1 MKLKIIIISILFAL
15 SYTVGLTQN
24 TDRFWAF
31 GDSAAID
38 FSNLNNP
45 VPSYSILRSRGT
57 CASICDS
64 VGNLLFYCGS
74 PNVPMWL
81 APNNVNILGYIVNN
95 NHQIMENGDSLI
107 GSGWY
112 QEMIIVPN
120 PGNTNQYYVFT
131 AGVLSP
137 FNGLFY
143 SLVDL
148 SYNNG
153 LGKVIQKNIQ
163 LNSDYG
169 CDGITAVK
177 HGNGRDW
184 WLVFRNWK
192 YYPDFTNEIK
202 VYLVSPS
209 GIIGNQ
215 PQNIGTLLTNAGFLR
230 SKFNRIGTKL
240 YCVAS
245 EGLIECYDFDR
256 CNGFLSNPNTI
267 ANFIGGIFDDFW
279 GFEVSPDE
287 SKIYV
292 TSIYQTAN
300 QDSSYLIQFDLNAT
314 NFLLSADTLDAFIAP
329 STAGILQLGPDGKIY
344 LSVTWAGSDS
354 CYDYLYCYGTVNT
367 TNSNISV
374 INFPD
379 SSGAACDFQAFSF
392 YLGGHKAY
400 WGLPNNPNY
409 ELAKDSG
416 SVCDTLTV
424 GINELIGNYSNL
436 FVYYDPQ
443 WKVAFINAD
452 KLNGRKYDLE
462 IYDIS
467 GRKIIK
473 ESGNLDSGADG
484 YQSFTLDL
492 DMGSYTSGLY
502 IISLTTEKEKLVK
515 KLVKP

>member
-1 MKLKIIIISILFAL
+1 MIKTVLLLTLYLF
-15 SYTVGLTQN
+15 SFFVTVAQN

-64 VGNLLFYCGS
+64 VGDLLFYCGS
-74 PNVPMWL
+74 PHEPIWSNP
-81 APNNVNILGYIVNN
+81 NVNNCGYVANK
-95 NHQIMENGDSLI
+95 NHQIMQNGDSLR
-107 GSGWY
+107 GTSWY

-120 PGNTNQYYVFT
+120 PGNSNQYYIFCS
-131 AGVLSP
+131 GVLAP
-137 FNGLFY
+137 NNGLFY
-143 SLVDL
+143 SLVDM
-148 SYNNG
+148 SFNNG

-192 YYPDFTNEIK
+192 YYPLYSNEIK
-202 VYLVSPS
+202 VYQVSPT
-209 GIIGNQ
+209 GITANPTQ
-215 PQNIGTLLTNAGFLR
+215 LIGTSMTDEGFLR
-230 SKFNRIGTKL
+230 SKFN
-240 YCVAS
+240 AS
-245 EGLIECYDFDR
+245 GNKMYTVSTDGLIENYDFDR
-256 CNGFLSNPNTI
+256 CTGMLSNPTT
-267 ANFIGGIFDDFW
+267 FSTLSGPPYVDYW

-292 TSIYQTAN
+292 TSIYQTGN
-300 QDSSYLIQFDLNAT
+300 QDTSYLIQFDLNAA
-314 NFLLSADTLDAFIAP
+314 NFLASADTLGTFLAP
-329 STAGILQLGPDGKIY
+329 DLAGLLQLGPDNKIY
-344 LSVTWAGSDS
+344 LSVTWAWPDT
-354 CYDYLYCYGTVNT
+354 CNDYLYCYGTVNT

-379 SSGAACDFQAFSF
+379 SSGSACGFQAFSF

-400 WGLPNNPNY
+400 TGLPNNPNY

-452 KLNGRKYDLE
+452 KLTGRKYDLE

-492 DMGSYTSGLY
+492 DMSSYNSGLY

-515 KLVKP
+515 KFVKP

>member
-1 MKLKIIIISILFAL
+1 MKIKIIIISILFAL

-64 VGNLLFYCGS
+64 AGNLLFYCGT

-81 APNNVNILGYIVNN
+81 APNNVDILGYIINK
-95 NHQIMENGDSLI
+95 NHQIMDNGDSLI
-107 GSGWY
+107 GELWY
-112 QEMIIVPN
+112 QEMIIIPN
-120 PGNTNQYYVFT
+120 PGNANQYYVFT

-137 FNGLFY
+137 FSGLFY
-143 SLVDL
+143 SIVDL

-163 LNSDYG
+163 LNSDYA
-169 CDGITAVK
+169 CDGITAIK

-184 WLVFRNWK
+184 WLIFRNWT
-192 YYPDFTNEIK
+192 YSPIYSNEIK
-202 VYLVSPS
+202 VYYISTS
-209 GIIGNQ
+209 GISANQ
-215 PQNIGTLLTNAGFLR
+215 PQNIGTQMTNQSFIR
-230 SKFNRIGTKL
+230 SKFNSQGNKL
-240 YCVAS
+240 YSVPT
-245 EGLIECYDFDR
+245 EGLIETYNFDR
-256 CNGFLSNPNTI
+256 CSGILSNPITI
-267 ANFIGGIFDDFW
+267 ANLFGGTFDNYWSFAL
-279 GFEVSPDE
+279 SPDE

-314 NFLLSADTLDAFIAP
+314 NFLASADTLGAFLAP

-416 SVCDTLTV
+416 SVCDTLSV
-424 GINELIGNYSNL
+424 GLNELVNYQNNI
-436 FVYYDPQ
+436 FVYYDTPGQ
-443 WKVAFINAD
+443 TAFINA
-452 KLNGRKYDLE
+452 KGLRGKNYILQIFNMNGQVVLSEAGK
-462 IYDIS
+462 
-467 GRKIIK
+467 
-473 ESGNLDSGADG
+473 LDSEYYTMNAVLTNWSDG
-484 YQSFTLDL
+484 MYVVRLS
-492 DMGSYTSGLY
+492 
-502 IISLTTEKEKLVK
+502 TEKEILTTKFVK
-515 KLVKP
+515 N